1 VDFGVASIVV
11 ASITAIGGI
20 LVAIIQRLRKENKQD
35 HYTVRDILKD
45 MREDI
50 QNVDSKLDGHI
61 EWHMD
66 NLNKK

>member
-1 VDFGVASIVV
+1 MDFGVASIVV
-11 ASITAIGGI
+11 AAITTIGGI